1 MTMTHLDLTHAVPV
15 ISQFMT
21 APRSVHLAAV
31 FRIIR
36 YVRGTLSR
44 AFFFP
49 SKRAFVNNRRLGASS
64 SKAVEQREYSS
75 SLVRRGGLK
84 AAPLKTSMTPASRTS
99 FISYCF
105 TEVCFALSEARHL
118 IPQKE
123 DLKRA
128 KAFKGRANTET
139 SLSGSSRSSF
149 LALEVPGSIF
159 LVRLDVISTSPC
171 GVKWDVQGD
180 ADDGNGARE
189 DIGERDGIAFYGEGD
204 VL

>member
-1 MTMTHLDLTHAVPV
+1 
-15 ISQFMT
+15 MT

-84 AAPLKTSMTPASRTS
+84 AAPLKTSMTPAS
-99 FISYCF
+99 I
-105 TEVCFALSEARHL
+105 CFALSEARHL

-128 KAFKGRANTET
+128 KAFKGRANSET

-189 DIGERDGIAFYGEGD
+189 DIGERDGIAFYGEAASNTATGSEP
-204 VL
+204 LSKP

>member
-1 MTMTHLDLTHAVPV
+1 MTHLDLTHAVPV

-49 SKRAFVNNRRLGASS
+49 SKRAFVNNRC
-64 SKAVEQREYSS
+64 Q
-75 SLVRRGGLK
+75 
-84 AAPLKTSMTPASRTS
+84 
-99 FISYCF
+99 
-105 TEVCFALSEARHL
+105 
-118 IPQKE
+118 
-123 DLKRA
+123 
-128 KAFKGRANTET
+128 AFKGRANSET

-189 DIGERDGIAFYGEGD
+189 DIGERDGIAFYGEAASNTATGSEP
-204 VL
+204 LSKP